1 MKANKLLKTL
11 AASAMSLALLAGVT
25 VMPAMAA
32 VDPATGVT
40 FTKTI
45 NMTTA
50 TGATVP
56 NATYNYSIGPG
67 DGVAATADSPEILAG
82 NDEAVT
88 GAPTITSSVTFASA
102 DEIGVESKVAKS
114 VTVDFSDVAFA
125 HAGIYR
131 YVITESDPTVAGLNT
146 DGANTI
152 YLDVYVVNSGDVR
165 EIAHYIMTTSDAAP
179 TYDENKVP
187 TYATGSKFSGDED
200 AYTTYSLTVT
210 KNIEG
215 TMADKTATFS
225 IDVDFTNL
233 SNGTKVTVDG
243 AQSDA
248 AAGQALS
255 VNKSL
260 GDNVS
265 MTITGVP
272 ADAVYTVVEN
282 LSSNEGYTVTYK
294 ADNGEENRATYDNG
308 AYTTVNAQNMNAA
321 NRNVT
326 VINTKTA
333 TTPTGIVMNI
343 APYALMVVIAVAGVA
358 VFMRKRVED

>member
-11 AASAMSLALLAGVT
+11 AASTMSLALLAGVT

-32 VDPATGVT
+32 TDNTGGVK
-40 FTKTI
+40 FTKSI

-56 NATYNYSIGPG
+56 NATYTYAIAPG
-67 DGVAATADSPEILAG
+67 EAKAATETTPEIKAGIEGATIGNAAFTSADSIVG
-82 NDEAVT
+82 NKASKDVTVNFDAVT
-88 GAPTITSSVTFASA
+88 FPTT
-102 DEIGVESKVAKS
+102 
-114 VTVDFSDVAFA
+114 
-125 HAGIYR
+125 GIYR
-131 YVITESDPTVAGLNT
+131 YVITETDPEVAGLAT
-146 DGANTI
+146 SEDDNTI
-152 YLDVYVVNSGDVR
+152 YLDVYVTNGDTGLEVT
-165 EIAHYIMTTSDAAP
+165 YFQMVTTNDAP
-179 TYDENKVP
+179 NGSNYDP
-187 TYATGSKFSGDED
+187 DAKFTGDED

-248 AAGQALS
+248 AADRALS

-260 GDNVS
+260 GDDVS

-294 ADNGEENRATYDNG
+294 ADNGEEKRATYDNG

-333 TTPTGIVMNI
+333 TTPTGVIMNV